1 MTTLDWLIVLLIN
14 GSIILYGLWLARGT
28 HSSSE
33 WFLAARA
40 LPWWAVGLSMFAT
53 NVDNADLVGVTGM
66 TFSEGIHVIS
76 VYALGSAMG
85 GILAAYFI
93 VPEIS
98 RRGFYTNAEYLEAR
112 YGPATRIISALIQ
125 IQYRTSML
133 GMMIW
138 STYLVLTR
146 LVDIPPTLAWGLIIL
161 LVILAGIYTAWGGLK
176 SVVWTDSAQGIVMIV
191 AACVIFGVVWNAVG
205 GWSGLEDKLAAIQ
218 TESGTPKADLMH
230 IGRYRGDNGI
240 ISPWLIAL
248 GWTIIGSGY
257 WTVNH
262 TQTMR
267 LMGSRSIWD
276 MKLAAVFGVAL
287 SLPVMVISAC
297 LGVMAHGIDSLPAME
312 TADELYP
319 VLANRFL
326 GPGLKGLVVA
336 GVVAAVVSTFDSMGS
351 ALSAIFTRDV
361 YARLIARDRS
371 DEHYVLVGRI
381 ATAGVLLIGFAYLPF
396 IWKQEHMLKA
406 FTTLIPVFVTPL
418 FTIYLAGIFT
428 SVHRRSGIVGLIVG
442 GVYGVIA
449 LVDRQFYDMIFLPP
463 WFTERW
469 IALSWSIGFTLI
481 PMVLMTLVL
490 GKEDLQAD
498 ELWQERGWL
507 QRSREEL
514 PAFHDQHK
522 PGGWGLNLAAIV
534 LLGVCAWVTFVLFW

>member
-1 MTTLDWLIVLLIN
+1 MTTLDWLLVLLIN
-14 GSIILYGLWLARGT
+14 GSIILYGFYLARGT

-33 WFLAARA
+33 WFLAARS

-66 TFSEGIHVIS
+66 TFNEGIHVIS

-98 RRGFYTNAEYLEAR
+98 RCGFYTNAEYLEAR

-146 LVDIPPTLAWGLIIL
+146 LVEISPMMAWSLIIL

-191 AACVIFGVVWNAVG
+191 ASCVIFFVVWNAVG
-205 GWSGLEDKLAAIQ
+205 GWSGLEDKLA
-218 TESGTPKADLMH
+218 TMKTVDGKSKSDLLH
-230 IGRYRGDNGI
+230 IGKYRGDNGV

-248 GWTIIGSGY
+248 GWMIIGSGY

-267 LMGSRSIWD
+267 LMGTRSIRD
-276 MKLAAVFGVAL
+276 MKLAALFGVTL
-287 SLPVMVISAC
+287 SLPVMIVSAC
-297 LGVMAHGIDSLPAME
+297 LGVLAHGIDPLPTME

-319 VLANRFL
+319 MLANQFL

-371 DEHYVLVGRI
+371 DAHYVLVGRL
-381 ATAGVLLIGFAYLPF
+381 ATGGVLLIGFAYLPF

-418 FTIYLAGIFT
+418 FVIYLAGIFT
-428 SVHRRSGIVGLIVG
+428 RVHRRSGIVGLITG
-442 GVYGVIA
+442 GLYGVIA
-449 LVDRQFYDMIFLPP
+449 LIDRQFYDMAWLPI
-463 WFTERW
+463 WLTERW
-469 IALSWSIGFTLI
+469 IALSWSIGFTLL
-481 PMVLMTLVL
+481 PMVLMTFAF
-490 GKEDLQAD
+490 GKADLQSD
-498 ELWQERGWL
+498 EEWQESGWL
-507 QRSREEL
+507 QRSRDEL
-514 PAFHDQHK
+514 PAFHDQGRT
-522 PGGWGLNLAAIV
+522 GGWGLNLAAIV
-534 LLGVCAWVTFVLFW
+534 LLGVCAWVTFDLFW